1 MRDFHEIQIVDGCLI
16 APVPAELEEAVLE
29 GFRHKVLEQVSSRS
43 VKRVIIDVSSR
54 EILDSSGYT
63 AVTDCA
69 RMIGLLGAEVVFV
82 GFQPGVVSALID
94 LEVDMDGLTCACSME
109 DGLSLFRA
117 MDVPDEP
124 EDDDDGQQ
132 DMDSEEPVESTETG
146 EDEDSI

>member
-16 APVPAELEEAVLE
+16 APVPAELEESVLE
-29 GFRHKVLEQVSSRS
+29 GFRRNVLEQVCSRS
-43 VKRVIIDVSSR
+43 VKRVLMDVSSR

-63 AVTDCA
+63 AITDCA

-94 LEVDMDGLTCACSME
+94 LDVDMDGLTCACTME

-117 MDVPDEP
+117 MDVPDDP
-124 EDDDDGQQ
+124 EDDGDGEQ
-132 DMDSEEPVESTETG
+132 DMDSEELFESTESG
-146 EDEDSI
+146 EDEDFK